1 MLYDVPKMS
10 KKKAD
15 KLAGELQRH
24 QGLEQIMISLN
35 QYGFGPQLSMKIY
48 QAYETETLE
57 KIQENPYQLVKDVEG
72 IGFVKADELGGKMG
86 LSGNHPERIKAAILY
101 TIESTCLSE
110 GHTYIETKQLIINT
124 QTLLNQSAE
133 GGRVTEMDAADG
145 IIALGESKDIV
156 IEGERCYFPS
166 LFYAEQNVAKRVL
179 DIAAQT
185 EYADQFPESEFLLA
199 LGELEERMNVQYAP
213 SQKDAIQKAL
223 SSPML
228 LLTGGPGTGKTTVIK
243 GIVEL
248 YSELHGVSLD
258 PGDYKKT
265 RRFRCCLPRRPEE
278 PQNG

>member
-1 MLYDVPKMS
+1 M
-10 KKKAD
+10 
-15 KLAGELQRH
+15 
-24 QGLEQIMISLN
+24 
-35 QYGFGPQLSMKIY
+35 
-48 QAYETETLE
+48 E

-213 SQKDAIQKAL
+213 SQRMPFKKRC
-223 SSPML
+223 
-228 LLTGGPGTGKTTVIK
+228 
-243 GIVEL
+243 
-248 YSELHGVSLD
+248 LH
-258 PGDYKKT
+258 
-265 RRFRCCLPRRPEE
+265 RCFY
-278 PQNG
+278 